1 MTRSLIRILLAGG
14 VIVQLT
20 GQSVQEI
27 KNYTEKE
34 ERGKPSNSG
43 LDEGLEKDFYLAE
56 EFGIKAM
63 NQLYDI
69 EEPKLFSNGVFLAD
83 EHPARY
89 VAAFNRQSEEA
100 KDLAKVA
107 YAALKGSGKLA
118 EKYANMTDPVTSQLV
133 REATS
138 TWTFRRAGFR
148 ERCPRNDHPNCPPAS
163 QKYRTADGS
172 CNNLEHLWWG
182 SAMSTMQRFLDPV
195 YGDGI
200 ESIRRSR
207 RTGRPLPSP
216 RDISVLIHEDRNI
229 PLASVTHM
237 LMQWGQFVDHDI
249 TAAAQSRGF
258 NGTFPQCCR
267 NRGAEFQPPE
277 FMHPD
282 CLPIIV
288 NPQDRFFGRHG
299 VRCLEFVRSG
309 PAPRE
314 NCGFGPREQ
323 LSQVTSFI
331 DASMVYSNNAVH
343 SDSLRI
349 FRNGLLQYGKI
360 QSRKPLLPKGEPDDL
375 CRRGSLST
383 NCFRAGDARLSEQ
396 PALTSLHVVFLRLHN
411 RIATEL
417 AALNSHWSDEKLF
430 QESRKIVGA
439 LVQHV
444 TYREYLPIVLGP
456 EVMRIFDLEL
466 VRDGYYKGYDS
477 TSNPNIANSFSAA
490 AYRFGHSLV
499 QPSFARYDRDHRV
512 IFDNI
517 TIHGEFGN
525 REDLQS
531 VGSVDRIL
539 LGLVNQPSQRRDEFI
554 TEELTNHLFQIPGF
568 SFGMDLAAINIQR
581 GRDHGLAPYVN
592 WRQPCGLSP
601 VKTWKDLERVTSVS
615 ITRNFR
621 RIYETIEDIDL
632 YSAGLAEKP
641 VVGGLVGPTF
651 ACIIAQQFTN
661 LRKGDRFWYEN
672 PHSQSSF
679 SLPQLEQIRR
689 MSLAKIL
696 CKTLDNI
703 DTIQPFVFLTTDT
716 LRNGRLSCDDERL
729 GQLNLHPWTEGKNK
743 NIPLDLED
751 PPNTLNTVSGESENI
766 GLAAKTKPVSSE
778 AKMLPWQKP
787 KPVRTN
793 VNQKN
798 RIIVKRP
805 IFSQDN
811 VTIVVQNHAVNSP
824 VFVTDAIYNSHV
836 QGLEQ
841 LPSGP
846 SHRPPASKP
855 LSKPPLSHLPQIN
868 YPGSD
873 PSLTQVNDQS
883 NYPFPEVE
891 SGGFPGVASPPHGVN
906 SGYQTGGDIS
916 LGGSSFGYHTGHSP
930 SAPSAPG
937 YLGANGSLGSYGN
950 LGQQPQ
956 IIPSYLAGIRPYVS
970 AYSGYPLLQLN
981 LDNPNPQQSTSTSP
995 TSRPDSPNFPP
1006 LPYHSYGYH
1015 QYQSPNDW
1023 LKPIY
1028 RPNTDETQLSLHP
1041 ALISSASYAMRA
1053 NWKTITH
1060 KDDET
1065 DINYDVPKP
1074 LASFSKPESEKG
1086 APITTGE
1093 YVNSPDFTTTMRD
1106 IYSSSD
1112 ELPRPLRRIPR
1123 EM

>member
-1 MTRSLIRILLAGG
+1 MRSLIRILLAGG
-14 VIVQLT
+14 VIIQLT
-20 GQSVQEI
+20 AQSVQEI
-27 KNYTEKE
+27 KNCSEIWA
-34 ERGKPSNSG
+34 RGKQSN
-43 LDEGLEKDFYLAE
+43 LDLEDRLEEDFYLAK

-63 NQLYDI
+63 HQLYNI
-69 EEPKLFSNGVFLAD
+69 EEPKLFSHGVFLAD

-100 KDLAKVA
+100 KRLARVA

-118 EKYANMTDPVTSQLV
+118 EKYANLTDPVTSQLV
-133 REATS
+133 REFAS
-138 TWTFRRAGFR
+138 TWSSRGAGFP
-148 ERCPRNDHPNCPPAS
+148 ERCPRSDQPTCPPAS

-288 NPQDRFFGRHG
+288 NPQDRFFGKQG

-309 PAPRE
+309 PSPRE

-331 DASMVYSNNAVH
+331 DASMVYSNNVAH

-411 RIATEL
+411 RVATEL

-439 LVQHV
+439 LMQHV

-456 EVMRIFDLEL
+456 EVMKIFDLEL
-466 VRDGYYKGYDS
+466 LRDGYYNGYDS
-477 TSNPNIANSFSAA
+477 TTNPNIANSFSAA

-499 QPSFARYDRDHRV
+499 QPSFARYGRDHRM
-512 IFDNI
+512 IFQNI
-517 TIHGEFGN
+517 TIHEEFSN
-525 REDLQS
+525 RVDLQS

-568 SFGMDLAAINIQR
+568 SFGMDLASINIQR
-581 GRDHGLAPYVN
+581 GRDHGLAPYID
-592 WRQPCGLSP
+592 WRQPCGLSS
-601 VKTWKDLERVTSVS
+601 VKNWKDLERVTSIS
-615 ITRNFR
+615 AARSFS

-632 YSAGLAEKP
+632 FSGGLAEKP

-651 ACIIAQQFTN
+651 ACIIAQQFSN

-672 PHSQSSF
+672 SHSQNSF
-679 SLPQLEQIRR
+679 TIAQLKEIRQI
-689 MSLAKIL
+689 SLAKIL

-703 DTIQPFVFLTTDT
+703 DTIQPFVFLTTDN
-716 LRNGRLSCDDERL
+716 LRNRRVLCKDERL
-729 GQLNLHPWTEGKNK
+729 GQLNLHPWAEGKRERGNSALQS
-743 NIPLDLED
+743 NAVTE
-751 PPNTLNTVSGESENI
+751 ESVNMPF
-766 GLAAKTKPVSSE
+766 GRKDRADRNE
-778 AKMLPWQKP
+778 AKMFPWQRP

-805 IFSQDN
+805 FFSQDN

-824 VFVTDAIYNSHV
+824 VFVTDAIYNSQV
-836 QGLEQ
+836 QDLQQ
-841 LPSGP
+841 LPSN
-846 SHRPPASKP
+846 
-855 LSKPPLSHLPQIN
+855 PLSHSPQIN
-868 YPGSD
+868 YPGSN
-873 PSLTQVNDQS
+873 PSLTHVNDQT
-883 NYPFPEVE
+883 NYPYPEVA
-891 SGGFPGVASPPHGVN
+891 SGGFPGGVNPLYSPTNPPHGVN
-906 SGYQTGGDIS
+906 SGYQTGGGIS
-916 LGGSSFGYHTGHSP
+916 LGGSSFGYHTAQSP
-930 SAPSAPG
+930 PAPNTPG
-937 YLGANGSLGSYGN
+937 NFEASEGLQSYGN
-950 LGQQPQ
+950 LAQQPL
-956 IIPSYLAGIRPYVS
+956 IIPNYPAGTKPYVS
-970 AYSGYPLLQLN
+970 SYSGYPPQH
-981 LDNPNPQQSTSTSP
+981 DNSEDPNPRESTSTSS
-995 TSRPDSPNFPP
+995 THRPHYYNIPQ
-1006 LPYHSYGYH
+1006 LPYHSHGYH
-1015 QYQSPNDW
+1015 QYQSPNNW

-1028 RPNTDETQLSLHP
+1028 HRNTEDTRISSHP
-1041 ALISSASYAMRA
+1041 TLISTTNYNMRA
-1053 NWKTITH
+1053 NSKTVPH
-1060 KDDET
+1060 KDSE

-1074 LASFSKPESEKG
+1074 FLSFSTSKSDKETLIIAEKH
-1086 APITTGE
+1086 
-1093 YVNSPDFTTTMRD
+1093 VNSPSDFIPLMKDT
-1106 IYSSSD
+1106 YSSSN
-1112 ELPRPLRRIPR
+1112 ELPRPLSLTT
-1123 EM
+1123 

>member
-1 MTRSLIRILLAGG
+1 MTRSIIRILLAGG

-20 GQSVQEI
+20 GQSVEEI
-27 KNYTEKE
+27 KNYTSGE
-34 ERGKPSNSG
+34 ERGEQIDSG
-43 LDEGLEKDFYLAE
+43 LDEKLEEEFYLAE

-100 KDLAKVA
+100 KDLARVA

-118 EKYANMTDPVTSQLV
+118 EKYGNITDPVTSQLV
-133 REATS
+133 REATF
-138 TWTFRRAGFR
+138 TWTPRRAGFR
-148 ERCPRNDHPNCPPAS
+148 ARCPRNDRPNCPPAS

-182 SAMSTMQRFLDPV
+182 SAMSTMERFLDPV

-249 TAAAQSRGF
+249 TAVAQSRGF

-288 NPQDRFFGRHG
+288 NPQDRFFGRQG

-375 CRRGSLST
+375 CRGGSLST

-417 AALNSHWSDEKLF
+417 SALNSHWSDEKLF

-439 LVQHV
+439 LLQHV

-466 VRDGYYKGYDS
+466 TTTGYYKGYDA
-477 TSNPNIANSFSAA
+477 TTNPNIANSFSAA

-499 QPSFARYDRDHRV
+499 QSSFARYDRHHRL

-517 TIHGEFGN
+517 TIHGEFSN

-581 GRDHGLAPYVN
+581 GRDHGLPPYVD

-601 VKTWKDLERVTSVS
+601 IKTWKDLERVTSVS

-651 ACIIAQQFTN
+651 ACIIAQQFSN

-672 PHSQSSF
+672 PHRENSF
-679 SLPQLEQIRR
+679 TPAQLDQIRR
-689 MSLAKIL
+689 ISLAKIL

-703 DTIQPFVFLTTDT
+703 DTVQPFVFLTSDT
-716 LRNGRLSCDDERL
+716 LRNERLSCNDERL
-729 GQLNLHPWTEGKNK
+729 GQLNLHPWGEVNNK
-743 NIPLDLED
+743 KTPLDLKE
-751 PPNTLNTVSGESENI
+751 PSNTLNAVSDDSDKMRIIPKARPGTSE
-766 GLAAKTKPVSSE
+766 P
-778 AKMLPWQKP
+778 KMFPWQKP

-798 RIIVKRP
+798 RIVVKRP
-805 IFSQDN
+805 FFSQDN

-836 QGLEQ
+836 EGLEP
-841 LPSGP
+841 LPPESSP
-846 SHRPPASKP
+846 RPQV
-855 LSKPPLSHLPQIN
+855 SKPPLSHLPQIN
-868 YPGSD
+868 YPGSH

-883 NYPFPEVE
+883 NYPIPEVE
-891 SGGFPGVASPPHGVN
+891 NGGFPDVAGPPHGVN

-930 SAPSAPG
+930 STSNG
-937 YLGANGSLGSYGN
+937 FEYLGTSGGLGSYGN
-950 LGQQPQ
+950 LGQQQQ
-956 IIPSYLAGIRPYVS
+956 INPSYPAGTRPYVS
-970 AYSGYPLLQLN
+970 SYTGYQHHEINP
-981 LDNPNPQQSTSTSP
+981 DNPNPRQSTSTST
-995 TSRPDSPNFPP
+995 TSRPYSPGVPG
-1006 LPYHSYGYH
+1006 LPYHRYGYH
-1015 QYQSPNDW
+1015 QYQTPKDW

-1028 RPNTDETQLSLHP
+1028 PADAEGPQGPLHP

-1053 NWKTITH
+1053 NWKSGGH
-1060 KDDET
+1060 KDDER
-1065 DINYDVPKP
+1065 DVNHDVPKP
-1074 LASFSKPESEKG
+1074 FANFSRSENKEEARITPEKYG
-1086 APITTGE
+1086 HRPN
-1093 YVNSPDFTTTMRD
+1093 VTMNVS
-1106 IYSSSD
+1106 YSSSD
-1112 ELPRPLRRIPR
+1112 EYPRPLRRR
-1123 EM
+1123 V